1 MKVWRLIQSLSTP
14 NVVEDAGEV
23 VITGRRRIWDSFLK
37 VRSLLDYELERTKSC
52 ALVEIIIDF
61 L

>member
-1 MKVWRLIQSLSTP
+1 MQGRKDEMKVWRLIQSLSTP

-37 VRSLLDYELERTKSC
+37 ESIWYYQQMFAVVD
-52 ALVEIIIDF
+52 
-61 L
+61 